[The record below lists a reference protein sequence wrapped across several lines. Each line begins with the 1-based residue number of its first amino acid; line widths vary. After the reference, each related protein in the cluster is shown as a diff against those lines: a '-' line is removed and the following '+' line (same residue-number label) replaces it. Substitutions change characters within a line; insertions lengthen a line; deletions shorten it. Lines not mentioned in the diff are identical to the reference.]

1 MIITGSV
8 ENYPVNLAVIQ
19 QGYCCAKMH
28 LSKGQ
33 WIYDA
38 TEQRSMEL

>member
-19 QGYCCAKMH
+19 HGYCCAKMH